1 MDGVRIAISQGNV
14 NLMKREF
21 HFQSF
26 AEFLFKYLSFLV
38 KQLFFFFFLQDTE
51 DVYESIEE

>member
-1 MDGVRIAISQGNV
+1 
-14 NLMKREF
+14 MKSEF
-21 HFQSF
+21 HFQIF

-38 KQLFFFFFLQDTE
+38 KQFLSFGFFFLQDTE